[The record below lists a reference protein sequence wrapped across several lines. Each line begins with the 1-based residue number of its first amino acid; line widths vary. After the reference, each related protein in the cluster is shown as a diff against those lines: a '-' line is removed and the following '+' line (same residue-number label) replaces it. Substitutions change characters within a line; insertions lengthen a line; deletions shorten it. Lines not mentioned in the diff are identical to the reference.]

1 MSESNNFEKSFVLQE
16 SYYAV
21 AKQFPARD
29 FQKFLEFL
37 INYGLYGIGPD
48 FSALSKSSQL
58 AANASFIQIRQRIDS
73 SKRRYDAAV
82 ANGKR
87 GGRPRKNATSPKNP
101 QKKPDAK
108 PDEKPEFYQTQ
119 NQSEYQSEY
128 QTQNLNVNDNP
139 LGNYHYLNGP
149 SSTAG
154 GVDSPPPSSTDG
166 DGERKLMTLEEL
178 EEKLG
183 VYKPLGKEEEDRR
196 RAEMAAKLRGK

>member
-37 INYGLYGIGPD
+37 INYGLYGTEPD

-87 GGRPRKNATSPKNP
+87 GGAPKGNQNARKKQPKQPKNNQTNDQTNDQTIN
-101 QKKPDAK
+101 QK
-108 PDEKPEFYQTQ
+108 
-119 NQSEYQSEY
+119 N
-128 QTQNLNVNDNP
+128 NLNVNDNP

-154 GVDSPPPSSTDG
+154 GVDAPPPSSTDG
-166 DGERKLMTLEEL
+166 VGERKLMTLEEL